1 MMLKRE
7 RIIGTVVI
15 IVVMIMIGLSA
26 MLGDYAAVQAAGQT
40 VVKNAMLCQI
50 LFLAGIVAGIALVLV
65 FQAWERARD
74 QQS

>member
-1 MMLKRE
+1 MKSKNGRAVE
-7 RIIGTVVI
+7 IF

-26 MLGDYAAVQAAGQT
+26 MLGDFAAVQAAGQT

-50 LFLAGIVAGIALVLV
+50 LFLAGIVAGIAIVLV
-65 FQAWERARD
+65 FQAWERTHD

>member
-1 MMLKRE
+1 VKSKNGRAVE
-7 RIIGTVVI
+7 IF

-40 VVKNAMLCQI
+40 VAKNAMLCQI
-50 LFLAGIVAGIALVLV
+50 LFLAGIVAGIAIVLV
-65 FQAWERARD
+65 FQAWERTRD

>member
-1 MMLKRE
+1 MKAKPE
-7 RIIGTVVI
+7 QSIAVFIVIIAIIGIST
-15 IVVMIMIGLSA
+15 
-26 MLGDYAAVQAAGQT
+26 MLGNYAAVQVVGQT

-50 LFLAGIVAGIALVLV
+50 LFLAGIVAGCAIVLA